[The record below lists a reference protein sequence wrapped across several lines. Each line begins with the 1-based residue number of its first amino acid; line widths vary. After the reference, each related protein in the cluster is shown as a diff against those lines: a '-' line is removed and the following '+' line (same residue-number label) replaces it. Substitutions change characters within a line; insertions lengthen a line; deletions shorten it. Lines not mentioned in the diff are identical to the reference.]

1 MTQTKNS
8 LSVSEISL
16 IKNYCKRLSDEDLE
30 KISDL
35 LPQKIAGDRALA
47 CSLLDKDKEI
57 DKWLGLSNGSDDFFL
72 RIDSVG
78 EFATIEKEERE
89 KKRE

>member
-35 LPQKIAGDRALA
+35 LPQKVAGDRAIA
-47 CSLLDKDKEI
+47 CELLGKDKEV
-57 DKWLGLSNGSDDFFL
+57 DKWLSLSVGADDFFL
-72 RIDSVG
+72 CIDSIG
-78 EFATIEKEERE
+78 EFAIIEKEERE